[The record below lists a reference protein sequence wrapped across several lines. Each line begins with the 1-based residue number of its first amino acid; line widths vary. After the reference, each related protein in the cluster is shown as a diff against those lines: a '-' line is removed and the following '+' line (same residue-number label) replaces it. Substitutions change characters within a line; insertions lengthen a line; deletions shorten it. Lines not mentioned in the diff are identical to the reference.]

1 MPHLANALHTEVRC
15 PLQALGILAQ
25 VEGSRVGRRVPA
37 LLPLLATSL
46 QKGVQSM
53 EDEQELSQQDGED
66 ESPGRL
72 SGWQEEYACLLL
84 LERLAITVPTQ
95 VGSPGVCFGLLL

>member
-1 MPHLANALHTEVRC
+1 M
-15 PLQALGILAQ
+15 
-25 VEGSRVGRRVPA
+25 GRRVPA
-37 LLPLLATSL
+37 LLPLLTTSL

-66 ESPGRL
+66 ESSGRL

-84 LERLAITVPTQ
+84 LERLAVTVPAQ
-95 VGSPGVCFGLLL
+95 VSPPVLCSGLLL